1 MLSHFQ
7 FRGKFLS
14 IPLSPF
20 GNYSIPLHSQIVN
33 SFSQL
38 FSKKIHFLHR
48 NGKSAFILCRFRQ
61 NAQQSVNFL
70 SNLTFMPLLNC
81 PYKSAYFSYS
91 NIGFYLYYLY
101 IMVFLLFLLLIFIN
115 FSHFYII
122 TTLFLLFPSHLN
134 SYLSY

>member
-1 MLSHFQ
+1 MLSHCQ

-38 FSKKIHFLHR
+38 FSKKIHFLHQ

-70 SNLTFMPLLNC
+70 INLTLVFLFNC
-81 PYKSAYFSYS
+81 LYKYPYFSHS
-91 NIGFYLYYLY
+91 KIKFYIYYLY
-101 IMVFLLFLLLIFIN
+101 ISCFYTNFYNFFLKLLFLFV
-115 FSHFYII
+115 
-122 TTLFLLFPSHLN
+122 T
-134 SYLSY
+134 